1 MFAFGVLP
9 TDLWVYQIIPRLE
22 HVDLVRLASCSAEC
36 RSFFRSGRLKSVL
49 GDVAFSEYLTR
60 NEWLEYL
67 RSLGVFCDALSIDT
81 RIYASTAFRN
91 GILSTIKNQI
101 PGNVFLLFVLC
112 YSISFNCL
120 YFIFSFQIV
129 LCFSFN

>member
-36 RSFFRSGRLKSVL
+36 RSFFRSGRLKSAL
-49 GDVAFSEYLTR
+49 GDVAFSEYLTQ

-67 RSLGVFCDALSIDT
+67 RSFGVFCDSLSIDT
-81 RIYASTAFRN
+81 RVYATTAFRHE
-91 GILSTIKNQI
+91 ILSMIKNQI
-101 PGNVFLLFVLC
+101 PGFRLFV
-112 YSISFNCL
+112 F
-120 YFIFSFQIV
+120 
-129 LCFSFN
+129 